1 VPFYVRDKSLV
12 TVCRTKHKATDDRV
26 TWVPAIVPLQP
37 AAMARALGQNATWQ
51 RQGKKAPIAIDPP
64 REVVEQ
70 IMAMV
75 SEWPFPPLTGVVST
89 PAMRSDGSLLIK
101 PGYDPVTGYVLF
113 DPPAMPPIPDRPT
126 RDEAMAALG
135 ILKELLAEFPFKND
149 ESRSVALSMQITP
162 VVRSALGAVP
172 MHAISAPAPGTGK
185 SYLMDIAAMIAFGD
199 LCPVFSM
206 ASKDETEKRL
216 IGAALAQQPI
226 VAIDNI
232 SELLASDFLCQLT
245 ERQVL
250 QPRGLGKSD
259 MPKLRNSST
268 VFGNGNNLRVAADQ
282 VRRTL
287 FGRLDANMENPEQRE
302 FKGNPI
308 SSIAADRGK
317 YIAAILTAVRAYI
330 VRGRPG
336 KLPSYPS
343 YEAWSD
349 NVRSALVWLGEAD
362 PLSTIAAL
370 RTEDPVRV
378 ARAAVFNAWAEELDI
393 GIGYQTGEL
402 VKCANQYTRD
412 EPTNPALREALL
424 TVAKPRSGQPT
435 IDPTIL
441 GQWLRRNLDNIA
453 AGYRLDVDRSDAAR
467 PKWKIEREAG

>member
-1 VPFYVRDKSLV
+1 
-12 TVCRTKHKATDDRV
+12 
-26 TWVPAIVPLQP
+26 
-37 AAMARALGQNATWQ
+37 
-51 RQGKKAPIAIDPP
+51 
-64 REVVEQ
+64 
-70 IMAMV
+70 
-75 SEWPFPPLTGVVST
+75 
-89 PAMRSDGSLLIK
+89 
-101 PGYDPVTGYVLF
+101 
-113 DPPAMPPIPDRPT
+113 MPPIPDRPT

-216 IGAALAQQPI
+216 IGAALAQPI
-226 VAIDNI
+226 IAIDNI